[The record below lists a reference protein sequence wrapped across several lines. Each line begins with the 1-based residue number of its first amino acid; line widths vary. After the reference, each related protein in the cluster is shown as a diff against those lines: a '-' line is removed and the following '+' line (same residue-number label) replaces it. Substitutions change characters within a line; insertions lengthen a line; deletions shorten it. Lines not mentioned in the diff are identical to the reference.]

1 LNWIYAP
8 DNHGE
13 HIEYVLFYPTTRLR
27 NALPKLQKE
36 LPIHYDYLAGEFN
49 GNTSQ
54 TLALYYA
61 PPGCLRILDP
71 EIESRNR
78 LIPEQ
83 SLMRFAANISDPGLI
98 LDESRAKMPAIYGHE
113 PEHDFCYY
121 FERADLARQFGD
133 WDSVVK
139 NGESALSL
147 KDHPYD
153 PAEQFVFVE
162 GYAHAGNWVLAVE
175 LSQRAHEYSPEIVG
189 PMLCRLWRRIG
200 AETASSVMRSAA
212 FSDIQVRFGC
222 NP

>member
-1 LNWIYAP
+1 LIYGGLISAIPWAKLRVVLLVMLVSLAAGKQYLSARAYQQDWETQKELFWQMTWRAPGIKPDTLLLMNEGALDYYADNSLSAALNWIYAP

-61 PPGCLRILDP
+61 PPGCLQILDP

-83 SLMRFAANISDPGLI
+83 SLMRFAAN
-98 LDESRAKMPAIYGHE
+98 
-113 PEHDFCYY
+113 
-121 FERADLARQFGD
+121 
-133 WDSVVK
+133 
-139 NGESALSL
+139 
-147 KDHPYD
+147 
-153 PAEQFVFVE
+153 
-162 GYAHAGNWVLAVE
+162 
-175 LSQRAHEYSPEIVG
+175 
-189 PMLCRLWRRIG
+189 
-200 AETASSVMRSAA
+200 
-212 FSDIQVRFGC
+212 
-222 NP
+222 